1 MDKINLDNL
10 DFSDVKTKG
19 LLKVFR
25 QSLHGEVTSA
35 ILTAIAVAEF
45 QNGSLSKEDKNKII
59 NSIESNF
66 EELIGDQLKATY
78 GEGIQDHF

>member
-10 DFSDVKTKG
+10 DFSDIKTKG

-35 ILTAIAVAEF
+35 ILSAIAVAEF
-45 QNGSLSKEDKNKII
+45 QNGKLSKEEKAIII
-59 NSIESNF
+59 NSVESNF
-66 EELIGDQLKATY
+66 EELMGNHLKATY
-78 GEGIQDHF
+78 GEEIQDHF

>member
-10 DFSDVKTKG
+10 DFSDIKTKG

-25 QSLHGEVTSA
+25 QSFQGEVTSA
-35 ILTAIAVAEF
+35 ILSAIAVVEF
-45 QNGSLSKEDKNKII
+45 QNGKLSKEEKAIII
-59 NSIESNF
+59 NSVESNF
-66 EELIGDQLKATY
+66 EELMGNHLKATY

>member
-10 DFSDVKTKG
+10 DFSDIKVKG

-35 ILTAIAVAEF
+35 ILSAIAVVEF
-45 QNGSLSKEDKNKII
+45 QNGKLSKEKKAEII

-66 EELIGDQLKATY
+66 EELIGDHLKMTY

>member
-1 MDKINLDNL
+1 MDKLDFDNL
-10 DFSDVKTKG
+10 DLKNPKTKG

-35 ILTAIAVAEF
+35 ILTAIAIAEF
-45 QNGSLSKEDKNKII
+45 QKGVLSKEEKNKITC
-59 NSIESNF
+59 SIESNF
-66 EELIGDQLKATY
+66 EELMSDQLKATY